1 MDQSPSS
8 LTLYLKYNN
17 KIKKYVLPEGRT
29 GLTLERLQLAFVE
42 KFAWNTHYNGV
53 DSPKIYIED
62 PKAAVSY
69 ELEDLSDV
77 NNRSV
82 LLLKVEA
89 PRGQQWDLYCKFPPL
104 YPRKSLGRQ

>member
-8 LTLYLKYNN
+8 LTLYLKYNH
-17 KIKKYVLPEGRT
+17 KTKKYVLPEGRT

-42 KFAWNTHYNGV
+42 KFAWNTQYNGV
-53 DSPKIYIED
+53 GSPEIYIED

-77 NNRSV
+77 NDRSV
-82 LLLKVEA
+82 LLLKVET
-89 PRGQQWDLYCKFPPL
+89 PIKNKF
-104 YPRKSLGRQ
+104 Y